1 MNDSLNDISRV
12 DSFDSSF
19 DSYSEHCRARIQA
32 ALAANLGS
40 AASEYAPAPTAAH
53 LQRLFEA
60 MRYSLLNGGKRVRP
74 LLVYAA
80 ADATDASTTNTTT
93 LDAIACAV
101 EYIHAYSLVHDD
113 LPAMD
118 DDDLRRGNPT
128 CHRQFD
134 EATAILAGD
143 ALQARAFELLAELT
157 DLDASTRLQLI
168 TTLAAA
174 AGPRGMVGGQAI
186 DLAAVQRS
194 IDLTHLETMHRLK
207 TGALIRAAVRMGA
220 LAAGANAAQLDALD
234 RYAAAIGL
242 SFQVQ
247 DDILDITSDTATLG
261 KQQGADLARAK
272 PTYPAL
278 LGLDAARAKAQA
290 LHADALT
297 ALEPFGLRAQRLREL
312 SAFIVERRS

>member
-1 MNDSLNDISRV
+1 MI
-12 DSFDSSF
+12 DSFEQ
-19 DSYSEHCRARIQA
+19 YSERCRSRIQA
-32 ALAANLGS
+32 ALAQQLGNNV
-40 AASEYAPAPTAAH
+40 SEYATAVTSTH
-53 LQRLFEA
+53 LERLYDA

-80 ADATDASTTNTTT
+80 AETVTGNDQQPA
-93 LDAIACAV
+93 LDGIACAV

-128 CHRQFD
+128 CHKKFD

-143 ALQARAFELLAELT
+143 ALQSRAFELLTLL
-157 DLDASTRLQLI
+157 DLDAEQRVSLI
-168 TTLAAA
+168 ATLAAA

-186 DLAAVQRS
+186 DLAAVQQR
-194 IDLTHLETMHRLK
+194 IDLPHLETMHRLK

-220 LAAGANAAQLDALD
+220 IAVNADAQQLLALD
-234 RYAAAIGL
+234 QYAAAIGL

-261 KQQGADLARAK
+261 KQQGADLVRDK

-278 LGLDAARAKAQA
+278 LGLEAARAKAAA
-290 LHADALT
+290 LHRDAIDAL
-297 ALEPFGLRAQRLREL
+297 AQFGANAERLRQL
-312 SAFIVERRS
+312 SAFIIERDR